1 MRDTRYDKIF
11 LYFKEDGHK
20 YNDSNG
26 NSYTSVTTLIH
37 DNYVPKFNKKYW
49 LHKKLKNLV

>member
-1 MRDTRYDKIF
+1 MRDKRYDEIF

-37 DNYVPKFNKKYW
+37 DNYIPKFNKKI
-49 LHKKLKNLV
+49 LAS